1 MLNINV
7 AITPTTVKS
16 PTTTLRPTRRPKHAR
31 DINSDWKDEPFKT
44 TDTIQYVGFDKKIS
58 DIRGC
63 LNKLSNKNYDTIRE
77 TIYENINVILN
88 GEEGVSLSDDNMT
101 QIVNCIFDI
110 ASNNGFYAELY
121 AQLYKNLI
129 EEYVFFEKTADTSI
143 TGYIQSVSNIR
154 YEDSDGNYDLHCI
167 INKEN
172 DSRKSL
178 LTFVIMLIRN
188 EVLPITTVG
197 QLIDHLDGLIS
208 SNIDN
213 KARVFINN
221 ELIENYSILLATMI
235 PNIFALENWPS
246 IYEGLLK
253 YTKYT
258 TKTQPGLS
266 SRAKFKLMDI
276 KDMVSKKMSA

>member
-1 MLNINV
+1 MLTYNTVQYATIAHDIQGYTLPADVISTITKLTSMLNINV

-129 EEYVFFEKTADTSI
+129 EEYVFLKRPRILVSQDIFKVSATFDTKI
-143 TGYIQSVSNIR
+143 
-154 YEDSDGNYDLHCI
+154 
-167 INKEN
+167 
-172 DSRKSL
+172 
-178 LTFVIMLIRN
+178 LT
-188 EVLPITTVG
+188 E
-197 QLIDHLDGLIS
+197 
-208 SNIDN
+208 
-213 KARVFINN
+213 
-221 ELIENYSILLATMI
+221 TMI
-235 PNIFALENWPS
+235 
-246 IYEGLLK
+246 
-253 YTKYT
+253 YTV
-258 TKTQPGLS
+258 L
-266 SRAKFKLMDI
+266 
-276 KDMVSKKMSA
+276 